1 MGESTTASQLAG
13 KLVAFAGDVPNLT
26 RRAVG
31 EAALEFK
38 TGVLNEAR
46 SVAGSD
52 MRLSNFGRRG
62 VKLGAGYDVKG
73 YENAVALLRA
83 RPQGPWK
90 VLEYGAGPHLI
101 GAGKA
106 GSTETVR
113 SKGRAYRRAGKKYLK
128 GRRYAHPVRGPIAHP
143 GSKSFKVWSR
153 GITQRQPRAVQRI
166 RLAFATGLYRRMGG
180 PLSGR

>member
-13 KLVAFAGDVPNLT
+13 KLVAFAGDVPNLN

-62 VKLGAGYDVKG
+62 VKLGAGYDIKG
-73 YENAVALLRA
+73 NENAVALLRA
-83 RPQGPWK
+83 RPQGAWK

-101 GAGKA
+101 GLGKA
-106 GSTETVR
+106 GSTETTK
-113 SKGRAYRRAGKKYLK
+113 SKGRAYRKAGKRYLK
-128 GRRYAHPVRGPIAHP
+128 GKAYGHPVRGPVAHP

-153 GITQRQPRAVQRI
+153 GIEQRQPRAVQRI
-166 RLAFATGLYRRMGG
+166 RMAFATGLYRRFGG
-180 PLSGR
+180 PLAG